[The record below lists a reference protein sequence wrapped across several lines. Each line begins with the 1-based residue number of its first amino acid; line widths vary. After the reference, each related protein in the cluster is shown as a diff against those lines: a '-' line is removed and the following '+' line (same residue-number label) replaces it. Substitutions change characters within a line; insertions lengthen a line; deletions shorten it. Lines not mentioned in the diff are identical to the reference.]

1 LKPDKKEFQNLT
13 NKERAE
19 IYADLKKH
27 DELYFGPKHSPRRII
42 HTSRFNHLL
51 KLIGDV
57 KNKKILDAGCGEG
70 YFLSLVKSNKKFGV
84 ELSEKRISKALKL
97 YPDLKIKI
105 ADVTH
110 LPFEDNTFDVIFAG
124 GITDPHVSVEKIN
137 YSNIEFPNRVI
148 EATFD
153 HSNFRYLTLG
163 SINENVELSYKNN
176 NYLRSK
182 LELGRLI
189 EKKSYESNGKD
200 RFLHLRLHT
209 LYGGKPKDHMFLGQ
223 IANAIKNGTV
233 FRMSSGLQL
242 REYHHVDDIAV
253 TIRSILEREWNFGPI
268 VEINSGKPVRLAE
281 LAKAIFK
288 AFKKEELLEI
298 GSIPTPSGE
307 NMEKVFQ
314 RSEDWLM
321 SFSRTSISG
330 VIESLKQYLKT

>member
-1 LKPDKKEFQNLT
+1 MNDKHVIIFGGGGQTGTALINELLKNGYSESHVHIIPWSVIGRPEICL
-13 NKERAE
+13 NKES
-19 IYADLKKH
+19 L
-27 DELYFGPKHSPRRII
+27 
-42 HTSRFNHLL
+42 
-51 KLIGDV
+51 
-57 KNKKILDAGCGEG
+57 KNKLFSYLDSKIYGD
-70 YFLSLVKSNKKFGV
+70 F
-84 ELSEKRISKALKL
+84 
-97 YPDLKIKI
+97 
-105 ADVTH
+105 
-110 LPFEDNTFDVIFAG
+110 IFAG

-137 YSNIEFPNRVI
+137 YSNIEFPKRVI

-163 SINENVELSYKNN
+163 SINENVELFYKNN

-200 RFLHLRLHT
+200 HFLHLRLHT

-223 IANAIKNGTV
+223 IAKAIKNGTV

-253 TIRSILEREWNFGPI
+253 TIRSILEREWDFGPI

-307 NMEKVFQ
+307 NMGKVFQ
-314 RSEDWLM
+314 RSEDWMM
-321 SFSRTSISG
+321 SFSRTSING